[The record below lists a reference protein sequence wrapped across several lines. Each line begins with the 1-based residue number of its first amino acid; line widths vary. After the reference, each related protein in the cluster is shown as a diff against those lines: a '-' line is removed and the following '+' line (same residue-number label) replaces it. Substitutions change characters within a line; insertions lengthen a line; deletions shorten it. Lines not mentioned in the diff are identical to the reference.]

1 MREIKQLTRSEFQVM
16 SILWNL
22 PSNGGYTGDILSRYP
37 DKKPA
42 YTTLATFLKIL
53 SGKGFVK
60 CTKRGNKLH
69 FSPKVSQEEYAAV
82 YFAPVKDAFFHGSF
96 QEMMRFILQREHL
109 SEGEAK
115 DLIALV
121 HEIQGHD

>member
-1 MREIKQLTRSEFQVM
+1 M

-22 PSNGGYTGDILSRYP
+22 PNNGGYTSDILSRYTG
-37 DKKPA
+37 KKPA

-69 FSPKVSQEEYAAV
+69 FTPKVSKEDYAVV
-82 YFAPVKDAFFHGSF
+82 YLRPVKDAFFGGSL
-96 QEMMRFILQREHL
+96 QEMIRFIIQKEQL
-109 SEGEAK
+109 SQEEVSNLLTQVQA
-115 DLIALV
+115 A
-121 HEIQGHD
+121 Q